1 MPRRSPR
8 SAVSLPN
15 DNPPRFQQVTPP
27 EVSGAVHEICEPLIR
42 MHDIVKT
49 YKTPAG
55 DFQALKNVSA
65 DFHPGQFVSI
75 IGKSGSGKSTLLNM
89 LTGIDRPNSGT
100 IQIGNIHLQ
109 NLSESE
115 FSMWRGKNLGIV
127 FQFFQLLPML
137 SLLENTIL
145 PMDFCN
151 MYQPAERLKRASDL
165 LALVGLENYLHK
177 PPAAVS
183 SGQEQCAAIA
193 RALANDPPIIVA
205 DEPTGNLDSRT
216 ADLVLGIIDELVARG
231 KTILVVTHD
240 ETVASRASRI
250 MVICDGELVNENISN
265 TYPGL
270 SHRTML
276 LLSHRMKTAVFPA
289 GSELPLNGPNHPA
302 CLIVTEGQLEVSSA
316 DSNHRQIVA
325 TGENLSRF
333 DQIISGSNQPILKA
347 AGTSPFEILYL
358 NDHDLDECLRSANDL
373 EPCLKRLPQKSFLAK
388 HAEEGKKIQSA
399 SIKQGVGS

>member
-1 MPRRSPR
+1 MKNVES
-8 SAVSLPN
+8 
-15 DNPPRFQQVTPP
+15 T
-27 EVSGAVHEICEPLIR
+27 HETSEPLIR
-42 MHDIVKT
+42 MRDIVKT

-55 DFQALKNVSA
+55 DFPALKGVSA

-89 LTGIDRPNSGT
+89 LTGIDRPNSGS

-109 NLSESE
+109 NLTESE
-115 FSMWRGKNLGIV
+115 FSIWRGKNLGIV

-151 MYQPAERLKRASDL
+151 MYQPVERMKRASDL
-165 LALVGLENYLHK
+165 LGLVGLDKYLHK

-216 ADLVLGIIDELVARG
+216 AELVLGIIDELVKRG

-240 ETVASRASRI
+240 EAVASRASRI
-250 MVICDGELVNENISN
+250 LVICDGELVNESIS
-265 TYPGL
+265 TAYPGL

-276 LLSHRMKTAVFPA
+276 MLSHRMKTAEYPA
-289 GSELPLNGPNHPA
+289 GGELPNTGPGRPA
-302 CLIVTEGQLEVSSA
+302 CLVVTKGQLKVSGKGA
-316 DSNHRQIVA
+316 ERRQSI
-325 TGENLSRF
+325 TPGKNLSRF
-333 DQIISGSNQPILKA
+333 DEIFNGPGQPELRASGQ
-347 AGTSPFEILYL
+347 SPLEILYL
-358 NDHDLDECLRSANDL
+358 NDQDLNECLAAANDL
-373 EPCLKRLPQKSFLAK
+373 EPCLRGLPQKSFLTKYAD
-388 HAEEGKKIQSA
+388 EGRKIKSS